1 MSALAVL
8 AGLRTLVGMRM
19 SALVVLVGAIV
30 LVRVMSL
37 AGAVLMMPGGHALPR
52 RDSSHAL
59 DRDGQGQQKHGKN
72 AEEPFRHRRAL

>member
-1 MSALAVL
+1 
-8 AGLRTLVGMRM
+8 MRM
-19 SALVVLVGAIV
+19 RGLLVPAGAIVLVGAIV
-30 LVRVMSL
+30 LMRVILL
-37 AGAVLMMPGGHALPR
+37 ASAFLMVPGGHALPR